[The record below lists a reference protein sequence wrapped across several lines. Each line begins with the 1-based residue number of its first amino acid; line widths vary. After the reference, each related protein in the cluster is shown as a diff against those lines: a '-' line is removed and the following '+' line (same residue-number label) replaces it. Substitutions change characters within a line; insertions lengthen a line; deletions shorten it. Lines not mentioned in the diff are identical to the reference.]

1 MNFPKPAV
9 GMLPN
14 DRLAYSAITNA
25 QAAQAAEG
33 RAHGG
38 VDHHQ
43 CRGMGPDADHA
54 AHGAD
59 AAGRRL
65 ADARHPELV
74 LARIRQSRRLL
85 AAAAGL

>member
-1 MNFPKPAV
+1 MNFPKPPI

-14 DRLAYSAITNA
+14 DRLSLFRHRPA

-38 VDHHQ
+38 VDYHQ
-43 CRGMGPDADHA
+43 CRGMGPDPDHA
-54 AHGAD
+54 AHGAV

-65 ADARHPELV
+65 TDA
-74 LARIRQSRRLL
+74 
-85 AAAAGL
+85 